1 MFKKALNSLFSI
13 LLVLALL
20 PAPAFAEAAGELTT
34 TATATSSAENALT
47 AQDNAS
53 GTEAASGTVEAT
65 SGATTTSEETG
76 PGVEA
81 TTNETDYP
89 HKTLDQ
95 AVETLTNSFYKPKP
109 RYGVDTNLNTMV
121 AEELRRIGAGEVNVR
136 VTSVQMSSTASYAHA
151 GISTDFA
158 TNGSYWL
165 LYFG

>member
-34 TATATSSAENALT
+34 TATAAATATSSAENALT

-65 SGATTTSEETG
+65 SSATTTSEETG
-76 PGVEA
+76 SGVAA

-95 AVETLTNSFYKPKP
+95 AVETLTNSFYKP
-109 RYGVDTNLNTMV
+109 NLAMV
-121 AEELRRIGAGEVNVR
+121 
-136 VTSVQMSSTASYAHA
+136 
-151 GISTDFA
+151 
-158 TNGSYWL
+158 
-165 LYFG
+165 